1 MIALPTALFP
11 GTFDPITLG
20 HLDILERACAM
31 FDRVVVAVGARHDKQ
46 TLFSAAER
54 VALIEKSAAHLRGV
68 EVEEFDG
75 LIVKYAQSKGAT
87 VLVRGIR
94 NSLDF
99 AYEQQ
104 MAVTNRRLAPE
115 IDTVLLAAD
124 PVQAMLSSSLIKEI
138 LKAGGSVDEFVPA
151 AVSAALGARG

>member
-1 MIALPTALFP
+1 
-11 GTFDPITLG
+11 
-20 HLDILERACAM
+20 M

-54 VALIEKSAAHLRGV
+54 VTLIEQVTANLSGV
-68 EVEEFDG
+68 EVEQFDG

-138 LKAGGSVDEFVPA
+138 LKAGGNVDEFVPA
-151 AVSAALGARG
+151 AVSAALIARG

>member
-1 MIALPTALFP
+1 M
-11 GTFDPITLG
+11 
-20 HLDILERACAM
+20 
-31 FDRVVVAVGARHDKQ
+31 
-46 TLFSAAER
+46 
-54 VALIEKSAAHLRGV
+54 
-68 EVEEFDG
+68 
-75 LIVKYAQSKGAT
+75 
-87 VLVRGIR
+87 LVRGIR

-138 LKAGGSVDEFVPA
+138 LKAGGNVDEFVPT
-151 AVSAALGARG
+151 AVSAALSAR

>member
-1 MIALPTALFP
+1 
-11 GTFDPITLG
+11 
-20 HLDILERACAM
+20 M

-54 VALIEKSAAHLRGV
+54 VALIEESTAHLSGV

-75 LIVKYAQSKGAT
+75 LIVQYAQAKSAT

-138 LKAGGSVDEFVPA
+138 LKAGGNVDEFVPA
-151 AVSAALGARG
+151 AVSAALSARG